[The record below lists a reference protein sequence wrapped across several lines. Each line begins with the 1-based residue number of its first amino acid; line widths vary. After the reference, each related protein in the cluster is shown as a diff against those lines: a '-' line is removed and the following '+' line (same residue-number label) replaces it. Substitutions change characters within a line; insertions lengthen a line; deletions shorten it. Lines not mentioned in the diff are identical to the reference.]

1 MRFLVLVGI
10 SIVLAASVPAAC
22 GEAGVPQDRGAT
34 DEPAAG
40 ETVACSDPQPPFVT
54 DLRVRQEQPVAE
66 PAPRAA
72 FRDAI
77 YGGCVVRVSDR
88 GADPD
93 ADDPSLGIKNEY
105 ARLQSF
111 NANGT
116 RIMLMS
122 LEVYRYLYDADTL
135 ERLDALPSMNDPRW
149 SNVEPNTIYYIGELT
164 LMAFDV
170 ATGEHHLVHD
180 FAPAFVGE
188 DVVMVWTRWEGN
200 PSADDRFWALMAE
213 DSDWMTTAFL
223 VYDLL
228 EDRIAARRPVSP
240 PGDVDNVTMSPL
252 GSYVL
257 AQFEY
262 CEHGTMGSGEHPCGL
277 MVYDRDL
284 GNPRGLLR
292 NVGHADV
299 ALDADGREVL
309 LYQDLDTDH
318 VAVLDLQDGTI
329 TNLHPIDFSYCDGC
343 GMHFSGIAHALPG
356 WGLVSYFDADP
367 ITRMWMD
374 DHVFAVEMKAGG
386 RVVRFAQHHALVD
399 PEQEHDYW
407 AEPHASV
414 NRDFTRVLFTS
425 NWGRSGSGEV
435 DTYMIVLPDGWT
447 EEVP

>member
-1 MRFLVLVGI
+1 MRLVTCVGI
-10 SIVLAASVPAAC
+10 ALVLAALLPAAC
-22 GEAGVPQDRGAT
+22 GDARAPSDRPT
-34 DEPAAG
+34 NDEPVGG
-40 ETVACSDPQPPFVT
+40 ETVFCTDPQPPFVT

-72 FRDAI
+72 FRDAV

-88 GADPD
+88 AADPD
-93 ADDPSLGIKNEY
+93 PDDASAGIKNEY
-105 ARLQSF
+105 SRLQSF
-111 NANGT
+111 NADGA

-122 LEVYRYLYDADTL
+122 LGAHRYLYDAATL
-135 ERLDALPSMNDPRW
+135 QRLGALPAMNDPRW
-149 SNVEPNTIYYIGELT
+149 SNVDPNTIYYIGELT

-170 ATGEHHLVHD
+170 ATGEHRLVHD
-180 FAPAFVGE
+180 FAPGFAGE

-200 PSADDRFWALMAE
+200 PSADDRYWALMAE
-213 DSDWMTTAFL
+213 DADWMTTAFL

-228 EDRIAARRPVSP
+228 EDRVVARRTVSP

-252 GSYVL
+252 GGYFL

-262 CEHGTMGSGEHPCGL
+262 CEHGTMGSAAAPCGL

-309 LYQDLDTDH
+309 FYQDQDTDH

-343 GMHFSGIAHALPG
+343 GMHFSSIAHALPG

-374 DHVFAVEMKAGG
+374 DHVFAVELKAGG

-414 NRDFTRVLFTS
+414 NRDFTRILFTS

-435 DTYMIVLPDGWT
+435 DTYMIVLPDGWAG
-447 EEVP
+447 EVP